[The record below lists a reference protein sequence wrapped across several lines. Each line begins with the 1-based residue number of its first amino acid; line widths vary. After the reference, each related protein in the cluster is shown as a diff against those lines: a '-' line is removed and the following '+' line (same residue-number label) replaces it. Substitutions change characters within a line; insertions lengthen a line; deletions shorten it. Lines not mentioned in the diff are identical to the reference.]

1 MFIGPTHQLT
11 TISGLAYMA
20 AVVPYVRW
28 PPYEHK
34 LRTSV
39 FKLMNI
45 IQNMNVGPDEH
56 KKLMNESLFLVVP
69 WCVRRGICVEDVH

>member
-1 MFIGPTHQLT
+1 MFVGPTHQLT
-11 TISGLAYMA
+11 TISTLAYVA

-39 FKLMNI
+39 FKLTNV

-56 KKLMNESLFLVVP
+56 KKTDERMPFPVVSR
-69 WCVRRGICVEDVH
+69 CVRQGICVEDVH